1 MIIRHRQNVVDSV
14 STHIVVKGIVDKTR
28 LHRLFREH
36 CTLYEIRIR
45 LGTSG
50 AFQFNT
56 LVLDFERA
64 NVFVKKGNGAK
75 FFFDIADN
83 HIHPRR
89 VTLVV
94 GVNIQL
100 EQIVFLFFLV
110 EKIQNGE
117 NAGAKEF
124 REKVEH
130 RVELVLE

>member
-1 MIIRHRQNVVDSV
+1 
-14 STHIVVKGIVDKTR
+14 VKGIVDKTR
-28 LHRLFREH
+28 LHGLFREH

-45 LGTSG
+45 LGTGG
-50 AFQFNT
+50 AFQFNA
-56 LVLDFERA
+56 LVLNLERA
-64 NVFVKKGNGAK
+64 NVFVKKSDGAK

-83 HIHPRR
+83 HINPWR

-100 EQIVFLFFLV
+100 EQIIFLFFLV

-117 NAGAKEF
+117 NAWAKEF
-124 REKVEH
+124 GKKVEQ